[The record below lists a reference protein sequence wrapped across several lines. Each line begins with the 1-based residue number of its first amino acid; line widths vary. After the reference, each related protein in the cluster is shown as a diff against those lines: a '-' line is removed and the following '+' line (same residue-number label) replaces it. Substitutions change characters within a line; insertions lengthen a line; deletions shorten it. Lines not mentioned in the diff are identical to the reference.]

1 MNLINEASPHF
12 HGKGSTQWIMG
23 MVCLSL
29 VPTLVASVFLYGLG
43 APLLVLVCVA
53 TELVT
58 AVSYTQQTLPTIYS
72 V

>member
-29 VPTLVASVFLYGLG
+29 LPTLVASVF
-43 APLLVLVCVA
+43 C
-53 TELVT
+53 T
-58 AVSYTQQTLPTIYS
+58 VSALRCSFWCASPRRS
-72 V
+72 

>member
-29 VPTLVASVFLYGLG
+29 RVHPRGQGRLSRRGR
-43 APLLVLVCVA
+43 APDRPVREEGGVN
-53 TELVT
+53 
-58 AVSYTQQTLPTIYS
+58 P
-72 V
+72 